1 MTDWI
6 AALIAFGIFLVG
18 YGQWRTA
25 NHRVVLD
32 LFERQTKVYGR
43 LESAILTV
51 LREGVADDTTFDE
64 FTIAYADARFLL
76 GSDAMTYLQ
85 KVYQDLAV
93 MKFHTEDVINAMAE
107 PADAIDKK

>member
-32 LFERQTKVYGR
+32 LFERRTKVYGR

-51 LREGVADDTTFDE
+51 TQSSLT
-64 FTIAYADARFLL
+64 
-76 GSDAMTYLQ
+76 S
-85 KVYQDLAV
+85 
-93 MKFHTEDVINAMAE
+93 
-107 PADAIDKK
+107 PAP